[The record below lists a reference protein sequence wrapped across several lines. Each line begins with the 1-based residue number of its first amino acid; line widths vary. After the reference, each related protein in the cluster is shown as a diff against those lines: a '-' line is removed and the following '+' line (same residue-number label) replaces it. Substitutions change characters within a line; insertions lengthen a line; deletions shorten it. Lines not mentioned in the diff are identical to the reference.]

1 MKAQSQAP
9 VFQNKI
15 KTGDKDLLHG
25 NTVCKS
31 ERAEMPKNPS
41 AFKQKL

>member
-1 MKAQSQAP
+1 MKAQSQTL

-15 KTGDKDLLHG
+15 KTGDKDLFHG

-31 ERAEMPKNPS
+31 KRAEMLS
-41 AFKQKL
+41 